1 MLRENLRAV
10 RENMEKAA
18 VKSGRALNDITL
30 IGVTKTISPD
40 RIQELERL
48 GVKDFGE
55 NKVQELL
62 NKYSVISPSG
72 GEPVNWHLIG
82 HLQRNKVKYI
92 MDKVT
97 LIHSVDSQR
106 LAIEINRRALEM
118 DIIKDI
124 LVEVNVGEEASKQ
137 GISVDGVSEFVKEL
151 LPLTGVRVQGLMTV
165 APYVENP
172 ADNRELFRKMFQLFV
187 DINENILNNKPMSFL
202 SMGMTNDYMVAIEEG
217 ANMVRVGTGIFGSR
231 L

>member
-187 DINENILNNKPMSFL
+187 DINENIPNNKPMSFL